1 MFCFSTNEKDK
12 SYLRLSEDK
21 SKKRYCSHTKSF
33 WNQYYQSKTTLFNN
47 VWVKKTYFGPYTNPK
62 MVNCSNCAIL
72 SKRQK
77 TSPLCLFKNYTIITY
92 SYSENLLNERTE
104 IISSAPINKVP
115 PSTKVFIEK
124 LWHAI
129 KRRNWES
136 SIIVA
141 KLVLVK

>member
-47 VWVKKTYFGPYTNPK
+47 VWVRKLILDHILTLKWSIIATVPSYPNVKKR
-62 MVNCSNCAIL
+62 L
-72 SKRQK
+72 H
-77 TSPLCLFKNYTIITY
+77 CLFKNYTIITY